1 MTAARRA
8 MSILISGLRPIRADS
23 FSITAT
29 RIEDSAVS
37 AREARNLRPQDQLK
51 FWALRAAVGARVDV
65 VVGDEDEGRRL
76 GRRLIAHMTS

>member
-1 MTAARRA
+1 
-8 MSILISGLRPIRADS
+8 MSILISCCGRYERSAS
-23 FSITAT
+23 HFTAT

-37 AREARNLRPQDQLK
+37 AREARNLRPQDHLK